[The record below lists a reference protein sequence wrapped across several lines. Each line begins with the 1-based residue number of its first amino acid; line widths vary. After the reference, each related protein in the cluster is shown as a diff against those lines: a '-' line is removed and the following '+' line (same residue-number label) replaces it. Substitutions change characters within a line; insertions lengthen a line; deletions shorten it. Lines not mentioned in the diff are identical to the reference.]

1 MKKLFLMLF
10 CLFLASCDI
19 KVSTPVKVSDLF
31 GAETKSVQAILKFQL
46 NGLESTHEEQIQ
58 KIEQALKSKG
68 IEAKYQNKT
77 EIENNQ
83 KFALFST
90 PLEVLKDSK
99 KSTKNIYL
107 VFENNELSIRT
118 SAKFSQLLQHENSK
132 DAQFSGFNLLLTNDT
147 EKDVYVKTY
156 SVFVDDKPVFL
167 NNYVV
172 PSNATLNIALSDV
185 ARNLIKNSSETYTVL
200 LLNDDLEKLNKQSVN
215 NLMGK

>member
-46 NGLESTHEEQIQ
+46 NGLENTHKEQIQ

-83 KFALFST
+83 KLALFST
-90 PLEVLKDSK
+90 PLEVLKDAK

-185 ARNLIKNSSETYTVL
+185 ARNLIKNSSATYTVL

>member
-83 KFALFST
+83 KLALFST

-132 DAQFSGFNLLLTNDT
+132 DAQFSGFNLLLTNDI

-185 ARNLIKNSSETYTVL
+185 ARNLIKNSSATYTVL

>member
-1 MKKLFLMLF
+1 MLF

-46 NGLESTHEEQIQ
+46 NGLENTHKEQIQ

-83 KFALFST
+83 KLALFST

-185 ARNLIKNSSETYTVL
+185 ARNLIKNSSATYTVL

>member
-1 MKKLFLMLF
+1 MLF

-83 KFALFST
+83 KLALFST

-132 DAQFSGFNLLLTNDT
+132 DAQFSGFNLLLTNDI

-185 ARNLIKNSSETYTVL
+185 ARNLIKNSSATYTVL